1 MAKGNI
7 IKALEELDKK
17 DIYSVILFCLYKLKN
32 NEKYST
38 LSELIYILDNDNFIK
53 FINYFGGKTIT
64 VPTINELSNILNA
77 LLVLEQMENND
88 IDINTAMKNVNIKS
102 IDKKYI
108 LENID
113 ILKQILTEYDFTR

>member
-53 FINYFGGKTIT
+53 FINYFGGKKFT
-64 VPTINELSNILNA
+64 VSTINELSNILNA

-88 IDINTAMKNVNIKS
+88 IDIDTAMKNVNIKN

>member
-17 DIYSVILFCLYKLKN
+17 DIYSVILFCLYKLKD

-64 VPTINELSNILNA
+64 IPTINDLNNILNS
-77 LLVLEQMENND
+77 LLVLEQMENNNLD
-88 IDINTAMKNVNIKS
+88 VNTAMKNINIRAA
-102 IDKKYI
+102 DKKYI
-108 LENID
+108 LENIEV
-113 ILKQILTEYDFTR
+113 LKQILTEYDFTR

>member
-88 IDINTAMKNVNIKS
+88 IDIDTAMKNVNIKS

>member
-88 IDINTAMKNVNIKS
+88 IDIDTAMKNVNIKN

>member
-77 LLVLEQMENND
+77 LLVLEQMENNNID
-88 IDINTAMKNVNIKS
+88 IDTAMKNVNIKS

>member
-77 LLVLEQMENND
+77 LLVLEQMENNNID
-88 IDINTAMKNVNIKS
+88 IDTAMKNVNIKS

-113 ILKQILTEYDFTR
+113 IRKQILTEYDFTR

>member
-7 IKALEELDKK
+7 LKALEELDKK

-88 IDINTAMKNVNIKS
+88 IDIDTAMKNVNIKS